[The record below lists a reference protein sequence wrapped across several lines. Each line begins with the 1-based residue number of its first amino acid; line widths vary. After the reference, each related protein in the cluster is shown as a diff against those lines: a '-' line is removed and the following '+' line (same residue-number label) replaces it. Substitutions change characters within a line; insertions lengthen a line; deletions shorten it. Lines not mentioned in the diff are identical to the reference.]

1 MASQSWPFFTYF
13 RSDSIFSYSDHAH
26 PSFRLERSVAD
37 STINDAD
44 LVSSRA
50 FVDTTTYYASTENVQ
65 QQQPPL
71 AASAS
76 SAGLFSEQHRLN
88 SPKRP
93 SLDER
98 LEKELGIKVRD
109 NELNGIPDFSKP
121 PPGKPR
127 HGY

>member
-1 MASQSWPFFTYF
+1 MTNFFHNTKNAKSHHANVILISSF
-13 RSDSIFSYSDHAH
+13 TSSDSH

-44 LVSSRA
+44 LVSRA
-50 FVDTTTYYASTENVQ
+50 FADSSYYS
-65 QQQPPL
+65 
-71 AASAS
+71 AAESGAANS
-76 SAGLFSEQHRLN
+76 GLFSEPTHRLN

-109 NELNGIPDFSKP
+109 AGSLNGIPDFSKP
-121 PPGKPR
+121 PPG
-127 HGY
+127 

>member
-1 MASQSWPFFTYF
+1 MTIFFYNTKYF
-13 RSDSIFSYSDHAH
+13 KLCLFIISSFTSFSDSH

-44 LVSSRA
+44 LVSRA
-50 FVDTTTYYASTENVQ
+50 FADSSYYSAAESG
-65 QQQPPL
+65 
-71 AASAS
+71 AASS
-76 SAGLFSEQHRLN
+76 GLFSEPTHRLN

-109 NELNGIPDFSKP
+109 AGSLNGIPDFSKP
-121 PPGKPR
+121 PPG
-127 HGY
+127 

>member
-1 MASQSWPFFTYF
+1 MFTFKLFQCRTPYNLTNFFHNTKNAKYHHANVILISSF
-13 RSDSIFSYSDHAH
+13 TSSDSH

-44 LVSSRA
+44 LVSRA
-50 FVDTTTYYASTENVQ
+50 FADSSYYA
-65 QQQPPL
+65 
-71 AASAS
+71 AAAESGGG
-76 SAGLFSEQHRLN
+76 GLFSVQKN

-109 NELNGIPDFSKP
+109 ASELNGIPDFSKP
-121 PPGKPR
+121 PPG
-127 HGY
+127 